1 MYFVS
6 VRLREEWAAEIV
18 TRPACKQQ
26 HVQTQGFNDVV
37 TCAEQRLFFWWISC
51 ICIQHCLFFLLST
64 CVSLL
69 TPSTSHQ
76 EALESLQEAMR
87 ELEAQPQTNMSY
99 DEVHESYSQLM
110 VRGVHNMYCKSC
122 IYNAKTQV
130 IKSFILSLNFDVC
143 GWPFSLLSPT
153 DGGIQQGFTLF
164 MCISLWL
171 WLPLL
176 CFNLISPVYL
186 RTLNRFVNRFIL
198 NHRFNFVRL
207 TLLIRMQAGCKLGCE
222 LRTCFVF
229 ILYIMCA
236 PLKCKCNCS
245 SEGILSRR
253 GLVRSSE

>member
-26 HVQTQGFNDVV
+26 HVQTQGLNDVV

-99 DEVHESYSQLM
+99 DEVQESYSQLM
-110 VRGVHNMYCKSC
+110 VRGVHNMYCKTC

-130 IKSFILSLNFDVC
+130 IKA
-143 GWPFSLLSPT
+143 
-153 DGGIQQGFTLF
+153 LF
-164 MCISLWL
+164 
-171 WLPLL
+171 
-176 CFNLISPVYL
+176 YL
-186 RTLNRFVNRFIL
+186 
-198 NHRFNFVRL
+198 L
-207 TLLIRMQAGCKLGCE
+207 TLMCVADHSLFFLLLMVGYNRGSLFLCAYPCGCGC
-222 LRTCFVF
+222 LCYASTS
-229 ILYIMCA
+229 LA
-236 PLKCKCNCS
+236 PFTYALWT
-245 SEGILSRR
+245 
-253 GLVRSSE
+253 GL